1 MSELPYLLTAAPSGC
16 TRGVASLLG
25 ADSIMSTPLTAK
37 LAGVPGLDIAGI
49 VNRGL
54 EKNENGNPSV
64 KAALGIGGTASR
76 VMLRNLANQANSVD
90 PNAIVGTQEKN
101 NQTAKNMLY
110 DLEKRVE
117 AGEAGALAAPIP
129 PKSLEMINNLNGRV
143 EERGCQAGE

>member
-76 VMLRNLANQANSVD
+76 VMLRNLADQANSID
-90 PNAIVGTQEKN
+90 PNAVVGAQGEN
-101 NQTAKNMLY
+101 NPTAARARRSRKT
-110 DLEKRVE
+110 R
-117 AGEAGALAAPIP
+117 
-129 PKSLEMINNLNGRV
+129 KSWRGR
-143 EERGCQAGE
+143 RACCSYSSKILRNDQ

>member
-1 MSELPYLLTAAPSGC
+1 MSELPYLLTATPSEHP
-16 TRGVASLLG
+16 RGAASLLG
-25 ADSIMSTPLTAK
+25 ADFMPTPLTAK

-49 VNRGL
+49 VNRAL

-64 KAALGIGGTASR
+64 KAARGIGGTASR
-76 VMLRNLANQANSVD
+76 VMLRNLADQANSID
-90 PNAIVGTQEKN
+90 PNAVVGAQGEN
-101 NQTAKNMLY
+101 NPTAARMLD

-143 EERGCQAGE
+143 EERGGQAGE

>member
-1 MSELPYLLTAAPSGC
+1 MSELPHLLTAAPSEYPSG
-16 TRGVASLLG
+16 ASSLPG
-25 ADSIMSTPLTAK
+25 IDPMPTPLTTK

-90 PNAIVGTQEKN
+90 PNAIVGTQEKII
-101 NQTAKNMLY
+101 
-110 DLEKRVE
+110 RR
-117 AGEAGALAAPIP
+117 
-129 PKSLEMINNLNGRV
+129 PKI
-143 EERGCQAGE
+143 CYTI